1 MSKPHGAVA
10 IGILS
15 PQKEV
20 LLVREGG
27 HSLGSKWKL
36 PVETVQPNDE
46 SYKETAL
53 RGASKE
59 VGIDLSG
66 IDFTYLRKGG
76 VDHKRFRPHFY
87 ALTVP
92 QKAFDAV
99 PGTGIEGRDIL
110 GVYSFSLS
118 ALKNLPLVEE
128 HRPLVDELIRHLS

>member
-20 LLVREGG
+20 LLVREGA
-27 HSLGSKWKL
+27 HPLGSKWKF
-36 PVETVQPNDE
+36 PVETVREDE
-46 SYKETAL
+46 NLKDTAL

-76 VDHKRFRPHFY
+76 VDRRKFRPHFY

-92 QKAFDAV
+92 QEAFDAI
-99 PGTGIEGRDIL
+99 PGTGIEGDTIL

-118 ALKNLPLVEE
+118 ALKKLPLVEE
-128 HRPLVDELIRHLS
+128 HRTLVEELIHHLS